1 MGFGQQPSSWTLNAA
16 DLGDR
21 QVTWPVGAVGQ
32 TNSQWKKGEAHSL
45 VPRTNLRSLP
55 SETGVKEI
63 PNNAERNDRNRNLE
77 GATANAPGAELA
89 NSSHSHKCIVGSS
102 LQALKQTNITS
113 SATDSASV
121 DRSSKSKLQHQG
133 LQLAIPGQSSYATV
147 TKLLGDMRCD
157 VELAVSTGT
166 GPSVR
171 CKIWGKVKGK
181 SRRIKE
187 GDAVLIAWRLCDSNR
202 STADILQK
210 YTDAEL
216 QKLHMCRIWPH
227 QIVKDSFDWVRSDDQ
242 EQAALAQQQQKQ
254 EYVCSRDMPS
264 DSSEDS
270 ADEEGDDKVTWSMPM
285 SSLALAED
293 LPSPK
298 LKVRKCEASKAPT
311 CFSID
316 LELHDRYQR
325 PYNPHYD
332 IILQAYVDWWSA
344 SKGTGYAIPV
354 EPSRP
359 KVRLTLEA
367 FLNANMQRLDAG
379 GMISVVIDSRHQF
392 PYSLQIRP
400 PASTEQP
407 GPSRASEQPAPSR
420 ASTEQPRP
428 SRSTVTLRA
437 HVNWWS
443 KDKGMG
449 YATPAEPSSLAK
461 GVEVRLTAAAVTAAN
476 LSKPLRHGDALMV
489 TIDSGHDRPYALDL
503 KRAK

>member
-1 MGFGQQPSSWTLNAA
+1 
-16 DLGDR
+16 
-21 QVTWPVGAVGQ
+21 
-32 TNSQWKKGEAHSL
+32 
-45 VPRTNLRSLP
+45 
-55 SETGVKEI
+55 
-63 PNNAERNDRNRNLE
+63 
-77 GATANAPGAELA
+77 
-89 NSSHSHKCIVGSS
+89 VGSS
-102 LQALKQTNITS
+102 LEALKQTNITS
-113 SATDSASV
+113 FAADSASV
-121 DRSSKSKLQHQG
+121 DRSSKSKLRHQG

-157 VELAVSTGT
+157 VELAVSAGT

-227 QIVKDSFDWVRSDDQ
+227 QIVKDCFDWVCSDQ
-242 EQAALAQQQQKQ
+242 EQAGLTQQQPKQ
-254 EYVCSRDMPS
+254 EYVCNRDMPS

-298 LKVRKCEASKAPT
+298 LKARKCEASMAPA
-311 CFSID
+311 CSAPCID
-316 LELHDRYQR
+316 LDLHDRYRR

-332 IILQAYVDWWSA
+332 IILQAYVDWWSP

-354 EPSRP
+354 EPFRP

-407 GPSRASEQPAPSR
+407 GPSC
-420 ASTEQPRP
+420 ASTEQPNP

-449 YATPAEPSSLAK
+449 YATPAKPSSLAK
-461 GVEVRLTAAAVTAAN
+461 EGC
-476 LSKPLRHGDALMV
+476 
-489 TIDSGHDRPYALDL
+489 
-503 KRAK
+503 